1 MKMIGFEASFRRGG
15 LRKQYLEHPRGNPHH
30 ALIFADTDTEFD
42 EGTVGVPA
50 GIGREAKEHGSRACS
65 ANVLSEDATDVSR
78 CRVLVLRFD

>member
-1 MKMIGFEASFRRGG
+1 
-15 LRKQYLEHPRGNPHH
+15 
-30 ALIFADTDTEFD
+30 
-42 EGTVGVPA
+42 VGVPA